1 MPRKG
6 FEVEIIST
14 SGDGPDV
21 DALIAGSV
29 QFTISTPNRL
39 LTSYEQGKPLLAIM
53 NMANRNAIDCVMN
66 KDVATRL
73 GITENTPLD
82 QKLKALKGLKVAGT
96 RPGAFTYLVL
106 VDYAKRA
113 GLVPQQDVQILGV
126 GGGPGM
132 IAALENG
139 ADRRGMQHQ
148 PERPDLMVKRGKAI
162 MFTYNSIGKDPAYD
176 DFLFELLY
184 VRPDYAKAN
193 PDIVRA
199 FCRALLAAIADIRD
213 TPAADQLPLL
223 RKRFTGVED
232 DMLVQTLENLKPIFR
247 RDGKVTPESL
257 AKATKFLID
266 SGAIKTG
273 APWERDRELRLSPK
287 VTKVDSRRSAL
298 SINRR
303 NIQPDG
309 SASASRRQPRALLA
323 CRERRAAAAHLHL
336 RAACPRQGRPDRR
349 RRRHARAAAADAGKR
364 RRRRWKLPARA
375 SSDLVRTN
383 TYVTDIDEYF
393 KHTDVRME
401 YYSHAMPTST
411 TVEVRRLAQPELMVE
426 IDAIAAVG

>member
-1 MPRKG
+1 MARLLVNTLLLSAALSFAGTEVTTAQALKPLRVTIPVIGMNFLPLFVAADKGMFAKEG

-66 KDVATRL
+66 KDTAAKL
-73 GITENTPLD
+73 GVTESMPLD

-113 GLVPQQDVQILGV
+113 GLVPQQDLQILGV

-132 IAALENG
+132 IAALEN
-139 ADRRGMQHQ
+139 AAIDVACNTS
-148 PERPDLMVKRGKAI
+148 PSTDIMVKRGKGV
-162 MFTYNSIGKDPAYD
+162 MFTHNSVGKDPAYD

-184 VRPDYAKAN
+184 VRPDYAKQN
-193 PDIVRA
+193 PEVVRA

-213 TPAADQLPLL
+213 TPAKDQLPLL

-232 DMLVQTLENLKPIFR
+232 DMLVQVLENLKPIFR

-257 AKATKFLID
+257 EKATKFLID
-266 SGAIKTG
+266 SGAIKAG
-273 APWERDRELRLSPK
+273 APWNEIATLDYLPK
-287 VTKVDSRRSAL
+287 
-298 SINRR
+298 
-303 NIQPDG
+303 
-309 SASASRRQPRALLA
+309 
-323 CRERRAAAAHLHL
+323 
-336 RAACPRQGRPDRR
+336 
-349 RRRHARAAAADAGKR
+349 
-364 RRRRWKLPARA
+364 
-375 SSDLVRTN
+375 
-383 TYVTDIDEYF
+383 
-393 KHTDVRME
+393 
-401 YYSHAMPTST
+401 
-411 TVEVRRLAQPELMVE
+411 
-426 IDAIAAVG
+426 

>member
-1 MPRKG
+1 MLLGSWRQRTPRHARYSTPIRRSATAPPPGRAFPFRPCCRHERWDEQVLPARTKTIKVWRQREESMRRVVQVLFLSLALSAASAKAQGLKPLRVTIPVIGMNFLPLFVAADKGMFGKEG

-29 QFTISTPNRL
+29 QFTVSTPNRL

-53 NMANRNAIDCVMN
+53 NMANRNAIDCVIN
-66 KDVATRL
+66 KDVAARV
-73 GITENTPLD
+73 GINENTPLE

-139 ADRRGMQHQ
+139 QIDVACNTS
-148 PERPDLMVKRGKAI
+148 PSTDLMVKRGKAI
-162 MFTYNSIGKDPAYD
+162 MFTHNSIGKDPAYD

-193 PDIVRA
+193 PDTVRA
-199 FCRALLAAIADIRD
+199 FCHALLAAIADIRD
-213 TPAADQLPLL
+213 TPASDQLPLL

-247 RDGKVTPESL
+247 RDGRVTPESL

-266 SGAIKTG
+266 SGAIKSG
-273 APWERDRELRLSPK
+273 APW
-287 VTKVDSRRSAL
+287 
-298 SINRR
+298 
-303 NIQPDG
+303 
-309 SASASRRQPRALLA
+309 
-323 CRERRAAAAHLHL
+323 
-336 RAACPRQGRPDRR
+336 
-349 RRRHARAAAADAGKR
+349 
-364 RRRRWKLPARA
+364 
-375 SSDLVRTN
+375 
-383 TYVTDIDEYF
+383 
-393 KHTDVRME
+393 
-401 YYSHAMPTST
+401 
-411 TVEVRRLAQPELMVE
+411 
-426 IDAIAAVG
+426 DAIASYDYLPK

>member
-1 MPRKG
+1 MRSPGKLLVLWVGLSLALAASGTAQTPKPLRVTIPVIGMNFLPLFVAADKG
-6 FEVEIIST
+6 MFAKEGFDVEIIST

-29 QFTISTPNRL
+29 QFTVSTPNRL

-53 NMANRNAIDCVMN
+53 NMANRNAIDCVIN
-66 KDVATRL
+66 KDVAVRV

-82 QKLKALKGLKVAGT
+82 QKLRALKGLKVAGT

-113 GLVPQQDVQILGV
+113 GLVPQQDLQILGV

-139 ADRRGMQHQ
+139 QVDVACNTS
-148 PERPDLMVKRGKAI
+148 PTTDLMVKRGKAI
-162 MFTYNSIGKDPAYD
+162 MFTHNSIGRDPAYD

-193 PDIVRA
+193 PDTVRA

-213 TPAADQLPLL
+213 TPASDQLPLL

-247 RDGKVTPESL
+247 RDGRVTPESL

-266 SGAIKTG
+266 SGAIKSG
-273 APWERDRELRLSPK
+273 APW
-287 VTKVDSRRSAL
+287 
-298 SINRR
+298 
-303 NIQPDG
+303 
-309 SASASRRQPRALLA
+309 
-323 CRERRAAAAHLHL
+323 
-336 RAACPRQGRPDRR
+336 
-349 RRRHARAAAADAGKR
+349 
-364 RRRRWKLPARA
+364 
-375 SSDLVRTN
+375 
-383 TYVTDIDEYF
+383 
-393 KHTDVRME
+393 
-401 YYSHAMPTST
+401 
-411 TVEVRRLAQPELMVE
+411 
-426 IDAIAAVG
+426 DAIASYDYLPK